1 MVTKS
6 FLTLFIVSRETI
18 NLFSQA
24 FHVKHFKNIFI
35 ILKIIDNFVI

>member
-1 MVTKS
+1 MVTKN
-6 FLTLFIVSRETI
+6 LILFNVSRETI
-18 NLFSQA
+18 NLSVQV